1 MRFRTLKKRHEY
13 MGQVELAASTP
24 RGLMNMQNANASVC
38 GSRAL
43 MAIGIAGGIAGTLDL
58 TQASILFGLDVPR
71 VIAAGL
77 LGKAAVHGGTGM
89 WILGVCLHY
98 FIAISAAGMFYAAS
112 RRWTFMTEYPLV
124 CGLLFGGVVEE
135 VMNLI
140 VLPLSALHARG
151 PYELSDL
158 LQGLGVH
165 AVVFGLPVAYCIRH
179 WAPAAPRV
187 AKESEQATIV

>member
-1 MRFRTLKKRHEY
+1 
-13 MGQVELAASTP
+13 
-24 RGLMNMQNANASVC
+24 
-38 GSRAL
+38 
-43 MAIGIAGGIAGTLDL
+43 MAIGIAGALAGTLDL
-58 TQASILFGLDVPR
+58 TQASILFGLGVPR

-77 LGKAAVHGGTGM
+77 LGTGVIHGGAGI
-89 WILGVCLHY
+89 WLLGVALHY
-98 FIAISAAGMFYAAS
+98 FIAVTAAAVFYVAS

-124 CGLLFGGVVEE
+124 CGLLFGGVVED

-140 VLPLSALHARG
+140 VLPLSALHERG

-179 WAPAAPRV
+179 WAAAAPRV
-187 AKESEQATIV
+187 AKEREQATSV

>member
-1 MRFRTLKKRHEY
+1 
-13 MGQVELAASTP
+13 
-24 RGLMNMQNANASVC
+24 
-38 GSRAL
+38 
-43 MAIGIAGGIAGTLDL
+43 MAIGMAGVIAGTLDL
-58 TQASILFGLDVPR
+58 TQASILFGLGVPR

-77 LGKAAVHGGTGM
+77 LGTGAIHGGAGI
-89 WILGVCLHY
+89 WLLGVALHY
-98 FIAISAAGMFYAAS
+98 FIAVTAAAVFYAAS

-124 CGLLFGGVVEE
+124 CGLIFGGVVED
-135 VMNLI
+135 VMSLM

-179 WAPAAPRV
+179 WAAGVPRV
-187 AKESEQATIV
+187 AKEREQAASV

>member
-1 MRFRTLKKRHEY
+1 
-13 MGQVELAASTP
+13 
-24 RGLMNMQNANASVC
+24 MQNANAGVP

-43 MAIGIAGGIAGTLDL
+43 MAIGMAGGIAGTLDL
-58 TQASILFGLDVPR
+58 TQASILFGMGVPK

-77 LGKAAVHGGTGM
+77 LGKGAIHGGIGI
-89 WILGVCLHY
+89 WLLGVALHY
-98 FIAISAAGMFYAAS
+98 FIAVTAAAVFYAAS
-112 RRWTFMTEYPLV
+112 RHWPFMTEYPLV

-140 VLPLSALHARG
+140 VLPLSALHDRG

-158 LQGLGVH
+158 LQGLAVH

-179 WAPAAPRV
+179 WAAATPRV
-187 AKESEQATIV
+187 AKGVEQEASV

>member
-1 MRFRTLKKRHEY
+1 
-13 MGQVELAASTP
+13 
-24 RGLMNMQNANASVC
+24 MQNADAGAR

-43 MAIGIAGGIAGTLDL
+43 MAIGMAGGIAGTLDL
-58 TQASILFGLDVPR
+58 VHALILFGLGVPR

-77 LGKAAVHGGTGM
+77 LGKDAVHGGAGI
-89 WILGVCLHY
+89 WSLGVALHY
-98 FIAISAAGMFYAAS
+98 FIAVSAAAVFYAAS
-112 RRWTFMTEYPLV
+112 RRWPFMTEYPLV

-140 VLPLSALHARG
+140 VLPLSALHERG

-158 LQGLGVH
+158 LRGLGAH

-179 WAPAAPRV
+179 WAVAAPRV
-187 AKESEQATIV
+187 AEASEAL